1 MADGVGLE
9 FWATRD
15 VIGPREVCVRR
26 IASSAVRQV
35 EREDGGDLGRRRV
48 GEFMRGLLPRN
59 RDAHPK
65 VS

>member
-1 MADGVGLE
+1 VADGVGLE

-35 EREDGGDLGRRRV
+35 EREDGAIWVDVESANLCGGCCR
-48 GEFMRGLLPRN
+48 EIATPIPR
-59 RDAHPK
+59 
-65 VS
+65 